1 MKTARSIPDE
11 AVETCGSADAGAS
24 STRVRR
30 RGGWAGFTLIELLV
44 VIAVIGILA
53 SIAIPQFDSYRRKG
67 FDADVQANVR
77 NMAISQEAYFV
88 DNNTYTK
95 NVPDL
100 KGFGYVQSSNV
111 TPKIETGNA
120 TTFVVEAS
128 VTNGCKKDTGV
139 ATYDQATSRI
149 TLVKCAP

>member
-1 MKTARSIPDE
+1 MRTTIRIPDE
-11 AVETCGSADAGAS
+11 APEACEPAGAGAS
-24 STRVRR
+24 SADVRK
-30 RGGWAGFTLIELLV
+30 GAGTAGFTLIELLV

-67 FDADVQANVR
+67 FDADVQANAR

-95 NVPDL
+95 NVSDL
-100 KGFGYVQSSNV
+100 KNFGYVESSNV
-111 TPKIETGNA
+111 KADIPTGNT
-120 TTFVVEAS
+120 TTFKVTAS
-128 VTNGCKKDTGV
+128 VKNGCKASTGV
-139 ATYDQATSRI
+139 ATYDQSTGKI

>member
-1 MKTARSIPDE
+1 MRTTIRIPDE
-11 AVETCGSADAGAS
+11 APEACEPADAGAS
-24 STRVRR
+24 STDVRK
-30 RGGWAGFTLIELLV
+30 GAGTAGFTLIELLV

-67 FDADVQANVR
+67 FDADVQANAR

-95 NVPDL
+95 NVSDL
-100 KGFGYVQSSNV
+100 ENFGYVESSNV
-111 TPKIETGNA
+111 KADIPTGNA
-120 TTFVVEAS
+120 TTFEVKAS
-128 VTNGCKKDTGV
+128 VKTGCKTKTGV
-139 ATYDQATSRI
+139 ATYDQSTGKI

>member
-1 MKTARSIPDE
+1 MRTTRRIPDE
-11 AVETCGSADAGAS
+11 TPETREPADAAAS
-24 STRVRR
+24 SPDDR
-30 RGGWAGFTLIELLV
+30 RGAGTAGFTLIELLV

-95 NVPDL
+95 SVADL
-100 KGFGYVQSSNV
+100 KSFGYVQSSNV
-111 TPKIETGNA
+111 KPDITTGNA
-120 TTFVVEAS
+120 TTFVVEAA
-128 VTNGCKKDTGV
+128 VTNGCKATTGV
-139 ATYDQATSRI
+139 ATYDQATGQI

>member
-1 MKTARSIPDE
+1 MRTTIRIPDE
-11 AVETCGSADAGAS
+11 DLEAHEPAGAGAS
-24 STRVRR
+24 SAHVRK
-30 RGGWAGFTLIELLV
+30 GAGTAGFTLIELLV

-67 FDADVQANVR
+67 FDADVQANAR

-100 KGFGYVQSSNV
+100 KNFGYVESSNV
-111 TPKIETGNA
+111 KAEIPTGNA
-120 TTFVVEAS
+120 TTFEVKAS
-128 VTNGCKKDTGV
+128 AKTGCKASTGV
-139 ATYDQATSRI
+139 ATYDQSTGQI

>member
-1 MKTARSIPDE
+1 MRTTRCIPDE
-11 AVETCGSADAGAS
+11 AAETRESADAAAS
-24 STRVRR
+24 SPDVRR
-30 RGGWAGFTLIELLV
+30 GAGTAGFTLIELLV

-53 SIAIPQFDSYRRKG
+53 SIAIPQFDSYRRRG

-95 NVPDL
+95 SVPDL
-100 KGFGYVQSSNV
+100 ESFGYVKSSNV
-111 TPKIETGNA
+111 TPKITTGTA

-128 VTNGCKKDTGV
+128 VKNGCKAKTGV
-139 ATYDQATSRI
+139 ATYDQSTGQI
-149 TLVKCAP
+149 TLVKCAQ

>member
-1 MKTARSIPDE
+1 MRTMIRIPHE
-11 AVETCGSADAGAS
+11 ALEAYEPAGAGTS
-24 STRVRR
+24 STHVRM
-30 RGGWAGFTLIELLV
+30 GAGTAGFTLIELLV

-67 FDADVQANVR
+67 FDADVQANAR

-100 KGFGYVQSSNV
+100 KNFGYVESSNV
-111 TPKIETGNA
+111 KAEIPTGNA
-120 TTFVVEAS
+120 TTFEVKAS
-128 VTNGCKKDTGV
+128 VKNGCKTKTGV
-139 ATYDQATSRI
+139 ATYDQSTGQI

>member
-1 MKTARSIPDE
+1 MRTTRRIPGETAAACE
-11 AVETCGSADAGAS
+11 SADAGAS
-24 STRVRR
+24 STDVRR
-30 RGGWAGFTLIELLV
+30 GAGTAGFTLIELLV

-95 NVPDL
+95 NVADL
-100 KGFGYVQSSNV
+100 KSFGYVQSSNV
-111 TPKIETGNA
+111 KPDITTGNA
-120 TTFVVEAS
+120 TTFVVEAA
-128 VTNGCKKDTGV
+128 VTNGCKAKTGV
-139 ATYDQATSRI
+139 ATYDQSTGQI

>member
-1 MKTARSIPDE
+1 MKTARRIPDE
-11 AVETCGSADAGAS
+11 AVEACGSAGPGAS
-24 STRVRR
+24 STRVHR
-30 RGGWAGFTLIELLV
+30 RGGRAGFTLIELLV

-88 DNNTYTK
+88 DNNSYAK
-95 NVPDL
+95 SVADL

-111 TPKIETGNA
+111 DPKIETGNA

-128 VTNGCKKDTGV
+128 VKTGCKTKTGV
-139 ATYDQATSRI
+139 ATYDQATGQI

>member
-1 MKTARSIPDE
+1 MRTTRRIPDE
-11 AVETCGSADAGAS
+11 TPETRESADAAAS
-24 STRVRR
+24 STDVRR
-30 RGGWAGFTLIELLV
+30 GAGTAGFTLIELLV

-95 NVPDL
+95 SVPDL
-100 KGFGYVQSSNV
+100 ESFGYVKSSNV
-111 TPKIETGNA
+111 KAEIPTGTA
-120 TTFVVEAS
+120 TTFEVKAS
-128 VTNGCKKDTGV
+128 VKNGCKAKTGV
-139 ATYDQATSRI
+139 ATYDQSTGQI

>member
-1 MKTARSIPDE
+1 MRTTKRIPDE
-11 AVETCGSADAGAS
+11 APETRGSVDAAAS
-24 STRVRR
+24 SPDVRR
-30 RGGWAGFTLIELLV
+30 GAGTAGFTLIELLV

-53 SIAIPQFDSYRRKG
+53 STAIPQFDSYRRKG

-100 KGFGYVQSSNV
+100 ESFGYVKSSNV
-111 TPKIETGNA
+111 KADITTGTA

-128 VTNGCKKDTGV
+128 VNNGCKAKTGV
-139 ATYDQATSRI
+139 ATYDQATGQI
-149 TLVKCAP
+149 TQVKCAP